1 MSFARTGTT
10 SGRAGAR
17 AGFDKEERAMRQ
29 VVVGALGALAAVLA
43 LAPVALAQSGED
55 IGQNAGELLS
65 GWASALFM
73 GVVAIVSIVFLINRK
88 YTELLVFIVI
98 AVVVGGFA
106 IAPDSAEAAI
116 RGIFRALTG

>member
-1 MSFARTGTT
+1 M
-10 SGRAGAR
+10 
-17 AGFDKEERAMRQ
+17 K
-29 VVVGALGALAAVLA
+29 VVMGGLAVVAAVLMW
-43 LAPVALAQSGED
+43 APAALAQSGED
-55 IGQNAGELLS
+55 IGENAGELLG

-116 RGIFRALTG
+116 RGIYRAITG